1 LKEKNQKLEN
11 RTSTQSV
18 SKSKIIEASE
28 KESEVTMTTFNDKT
42 NKNDKKKPTASQK
55 PFMVN
60 VELNVSK
67 FHLRGVKKTNQTL
80 TILVF

>member
-28 KESEVTMTTFNDKT
+28 KESEVTMLTFNDKT

-55 PFMVN
+55 RVTVN
-60 VELNVSK
+60 EELNVSK
-67 FHLRGVKKTNQTL
+67 FHLRGVK
-80 TILVF
+80 